1 MATLLL
7 RLQGPM
13 QSWGTRSRFDHRDT
27 WPYPTKSG
35 VLGLLAAALGRD
47 REEDISDLAALRMGV
62 RVDQKGVLR
71 VDYQTAQFV
80 YKAEGYVAVNTQK
93 EKEWLQEI
101 IPHIP
106 IRIDPKNSTV
116 VSQRFYLSDAAFLVG
131 LEGPKSLL
139 EAAHRALKD
148 PRYVLYLGRKG
159 YVPSPPPY
167 LEDGL
172 REEPLEEAL
181 RAYPFLGK
189 GKEGKDPRPEE
200 GFLLVLEAE
209 EGRLVYD
216 QPVAPFAQRR
226 FGARYVRE
234 EVLPKEAVPLP
245 KEGDHVDQQAGA

>member
-47 REEDISDLAALRMGV
+47 RQEDISDLAALRMGV

-71 VDYQTAQFV
+71 VDYQTAQEV
-80 YKAEGYVAVNTQK
+80 LRADLKGRGNVQSWRY
-93 EKEWLQEI
+93 
-101 IPHIP
+101 
-106 IRIDPKNSTV
+106 
-116 VSQRFYLSDAAFLVG
+116 YLADAAFLVG
-131 LEGPKSLL
+131 LEGPFSLL
-139 EAAHRALKD
+139 QEAHRALEN

-167 LEDGL
+167 LKDGL

-181 RAYPFLGK
+181 RTYPFLGR
-189 GKEGKDPRPEE
+189 GREREDPRPEE

>member
-1 MATLLL
+1 MPTLLL

-35 VLGLLAAALGRD
+35 VLGLVAAALGRD
-47 REEDISDLAALRMGV
+47 RGEDIADLSALRMGI
-62 RVDQKGVLR
+62 RVDQRGVLG
-71 VDYQTAQFV
+71 VDYQTARDILAASG
-80 YKAEGYVAVNTQK
+80 KAKVNVQS
-93 EKEWLQEI
+93 W
-101 IPHIP
+101 
-106 IRIDPKNSTV
+106 RY
-116 VSQRFYLSDAAFLVG
+116 FLSDAAFLVG
-131 LEGPKSLL
+131 LEGPRDLLQEVHQSLL
-139 EAAHRALKD
+139 N

-181 RAYPFLGK
+181 RGYPYLLSQ
-189 GKEGKDPRPEE
+189 EPNEDV
-200 GFLLVLEAE
+200 LLVLEAR

-216 QPVAPFAQRR
+216 QPIAPFAERR

-234 EVLPKEAVPLP
+234 VLIPKDEIRLKPDRA
-245 KEGDHVDQQAGA
+245 KEGEDVDQQTGA

>member
-1 MATLLL
+1 MPTLLL

-47 REEDISDLAALRMGV
+47 RGEDVSDLAALRMGV
-62 RVDQKGVLR
+62 RVDRKGVLR
-71 VDYQTAQFV
+71 MDYQTAQFV
-80 YKAEGYVAVNTQK
+80 YKAKGYVAVNTQK
-93 EKEWLQEI
+93 EKKWLQKT

-106 IRIDPKNSTV
+106 IRIDSENSTV
-116 VSQRFYLSDAAFLVG
+116 VSQRYYLSDAAFLVG
-131 LEGPKSLL
+131 LEGPRPLL
-139 EAAHRALKD
+139 EEAHRALLN
-148 PRYVLYLGRKG
+148 PRFVLYLGRKG

-181 RAYPFLGK
+181 QNYPFLFPNR
-189 GKEGKDPRPEE
+189 PRDDL
-200 GFLLVLEAE
+200 LLVLEAA

-216 QPVAPFAQRR
+216 QPIAPFAARR

-234 EVLPKEAVPLP
+234 ELLPKERVRLREVP
-245 KEGDHVDQQAGA
+245 HVDQQAGA